1 MSDQAC
7 DGCADPKHFS
17 AAHSESYL
25 SPSPGPPSASK
36 LAPLQLTPCPSL
48 HLLHLPPLPSSSSS
62 RSYSSSPVA
71 VHLERALRAFGA
83 TIPTH
88 RGQPEATTARLRRL
102 TGAVSSG
109 PYCRQ
114 AQLCLRMTTNST
126 LLILLLL
133 FIVPPSLPSSS
144 SIRPHYPRPTKANLP
159 PLTKL
164 HNTAVHVY
172 KTTTSC

>member
-36 LAPLQLTPCPSL
+36 LAPLQLTPRPFL
-48 HLLHLPPLPSSSSS
+48 HLLHLPPPPSSSSS

-102 TGAVSSG
+102 TGDVSSG
-109 PYCRQ
+109 PYCRLPFVRSRTV
-114 AQLCLRMTTNST
+114 APCP
-126 LLILLLL
+126 
-133 FIVPPSLPSSS
+133 VPQVDVSRVSCEWGPTCFQGPQMPSCF
-144 SIRPHYPRPTKANLP
+144 R
-159 PLTKL
+159 
-164 HNTAVHVY
+164 
-172 KTTTSC
+172 